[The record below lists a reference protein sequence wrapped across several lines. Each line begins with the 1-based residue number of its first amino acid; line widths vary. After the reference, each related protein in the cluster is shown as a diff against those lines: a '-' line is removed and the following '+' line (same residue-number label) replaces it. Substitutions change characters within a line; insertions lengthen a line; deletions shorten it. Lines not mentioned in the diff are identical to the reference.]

1 LDNIRKRQAAGQTIA
16 KPTKLKTKPGVGLE
30 LPGFKKAT
38 QPEAQTLD
46 LSQDDSRPSLPG
58 LDALRKQQIEKAK

>member
-1 LDNIRKRQAAGQTIA
+1 
-16 KPTKLKTKPGVGLE
+16 LE